1 YMMKKRYGKLDGGY
15 SCIRKGSFQKRLTR
29 SDIDEH
35 LKVKEDRDIST
46 EVFVSLD
53 DKDVVKNVILRKE
66 KLYFPSRIK
75 RREIEEIIKNQKKE
89 KTNNSLHQD
98 LMKIRKG
105 ISFTGWVPYEDRDIE
120 TLENDLKNLD
130 EVYKEDD
137 KYYLCEEKAKRI
149 NFYILNQ
156 SSNFLEGTSVEI
168 VIPKSEN
175 YCIMKHIYKKSVT
188 YSYPFISK
196 MQPPT
201 PSFDELGYPNIEIN
215 KDGNYRICSEI
226 GNVKHK
232 L

>member
-1 YMMKKRYGKLDGGY
+1 
-15 SCIRKGSFQKRLTR
+15 
-29 SDIDEH
+29 
-35 LKVKEDRDIST
+35 
-46 EVFVSLD
+46 
-53 DKDVVKNVILRKE
+53 
-66 KLYFPSRIK
+66 
-75 RREIEEIIKNQKKE
+75 
-89 KTNNSLHQD
+89 
-98 LMKIRKG
+98 
-105 ISFTGWVPYEDRDIE
+105 PYEDRDIE

-137 KYYLCEEKAKRI
+137 KYYLCEEKANRI

-156 SSNFLEGTSVEI
+156 SSNFLVGTSVEI

-188 YSYPFISK
+188 YSYLFISK
-196 MQPPT
+196 MQPLT

-232 L
+232 LPSSVFEVPIRFVPLNQNEDFNVEIVVRVFAKNIKKPIEETLILEIK